1 MQQNK
6 KLIPFFI
13 PAAYCLTNSGEQ
25 LMPNNQVLKVDL
37 AIKDNILKTYHF
49 TKDVVDIGR
58 IPTADI
64 FIDNSGISRQ
74 HSRIERTIGGPYIV
88 KDMGSTNGTFLN
100 DMQINEAALNSKD
113 VISLGKFSLH
123 VTIES
128 EEKSEPKKPAASP
141 DDFDGTTVLSAEQL
155 ARLRAEIVNDHS
167 SSFGAKSAGNSKKSK
182 SGSKSTGPSLSQIL
196 LWGGLLLGIVVVGVL
211 IFK

>member
-1 MQQNK
+1 
-6 KLIPFFI
+6 
-13 PAAYCLTNSGEQ
+13 
-25 LMPNNQVLKVDL
+25 MPNNQVLKVDL
-37 AIKDNILKTYHF
+37 AIKDNILKTYNF
-49 TKDVVDIGR
+49 KQDVVEIGR

-74 HSRIERTIGGPYIV
+74 HSRIERSIGGPYII

-100 DMQINEAALNSKD
+100 DMQINEAALNSND

-128 EEKSEPKKPAASP
+128 EETSEPKKPAALP

-155 ARLRAEIVNDHS
+155 ARLRAKIVNDAS
-167 SSFGAKSAGNSKKSK
+167 GSFGGKSAGNNKKSK
-182 SGSKSTGPSLSQIL
+182 SGSQSTGPSLSQIL
-196 LWGGLLLGIVVVGVL
+196 LWGVLLLGVVVIGVL
-211 IFK
+211 IFQ